1 MQIRGLGK
9 IARDVETLFQVGTTG
24 TVGDGQLVARFLSQG
39 EGSDAAFRALV
50 IRHGPM
56 VLSVCRRILDDPA
69 AADDAFQAT
78 FMVLVKKARGLRDR
92 ELLGGWLHGVAIRVA
107 RKARSAAAH
116 RREVEQRS
124 FQRQDEPA
132 HDHERAELRAIIDEE
147 IRRLPEHYRLPLV
160 LCHLEGM
167 RHQEAAHR
175 LGCAVGTIE
184 SRLSRA
190 REQLRTRLV
199 RRGVAPSLG
208 VLTAALSSRDSV
220 AGMSPL
226 IDQICGLAAVAPKSM
241 TSALAVASTAAIPR
255 LLVLKPAAAR
265 ISLAALMMIGTGAA
279 VLTTAAY
286 SEQRARALA
295 PSPADAPD
303 VPDIKIPDLRDSSAG
318 HVDTTPSR
326 SPSAIARPLR
336 GITIDG
342 SLDDWPSGMKRY
354 KIAHRL
360 RGHSEYDPGE
370 SPFEEDTNAEFMVG
384 YDPEASLIYLA
395 VRAHDSDVVVS
406 GKSQFSSDATEIY
419 LQGILGAPDDDSL
432 ASVRGDLDATVM
444 PAIQYVGL
452 PGNAPAYNNPEKA
465 NPVLLYGKTTDTR
478 TRMKWLRHDD
488 GTTTYEW
495 AVEAFDSYP
504 EQPSRLAPGK
514 RLGFDVV
521 LVDRDRD
528 RKLASWYS
536 WAPFKGVFKGFDA
549 RTIGE
554 LILDGPR

>member
-1 MQIRGLGK
+1 MQSRGLGK
-9 IARDVETLFQVGTTG
+9 IARDVETLFQIGSTG
-24 TVGDGQLVARFLSQG
+24 AVGDGQLVARFLSEG
-39 EGSDAAFRALV
+39 EGSEAAFRALV

-56 VLSVCRRILDDPA
+56 VLGVCRRILDDPA

-78 FMVLVKKARGLRDR
+78 FMVLVKKARGLRER

-107 RKARSAAAH
+107 RKAKSAAAH
-116 RREVEQRS
+116 RREVERRS
-124 FQRQDEPA
+124 FRREDEPA

-167 RHQEAAHR
+167 RHHEAADR

-190 REQLRTRLV
+190 REQLRSRLV

-208 VLTAALSSRDSV
+208 FLTASLSSRETM
-220 AGMSPL
+220 AGMTPL
-226 IDQICGLAAVAPKSM
+226 VDKVCGLAAAAPKSV
-241 TSALAVASTAAIPR
+241 TSALAAASTAALPR
-255 LLVLKPAAAR
+255 FMALKTAAAAR
-265 ISLAALMMIGTGAA
+265 ISLAALMMIGGGTA

-286 SEQRARALA
+286 TEQRARALA
-295 PSPADAPD
+295 AAPTPADAHDVKVPD
-303 VPDIKIPDLRDSSAG
+303 VGDASPG
-318 HVDTTPSR
+318 VDTKPSR

-336 GITIDG
+336 DIAIDG
-342 SLDDWPSGMKRY
+342 SLDDWPSDMKQY

-360 RGHSEYDPGE
+360 QGVGDYDPGGDA
-370 SPFEEDTNAEFMVG
+370 FEEDPDAYFMVG
-384 YDPEASLIYLA
+384 YDPEESLIYLA
-395 VRAHDSDVVVS
+395 VRAHDSDNVVNGRNQV
-406 GKSQFSSDATEIY
+406 SSDATEIY
-419 LQGILGAPDDDSL
+419 LQGILGAPEDRL
-432 ASVRGDLDATVM
+432 RGVLDARHM

-452 PGNAPAYNNPEKA
+452 PGDAPAYNNAEKA
-465 NPVLLYGKTTDTR
+465 NPVLLYGKTSDTR
-478 TRMKWLRHDD
+478 TRMKSRHHDD
-488 GTTTYEW
+488 GVTIYEW
-495 AVEAFDSYP
+495 AVEAFDRYP
-504 EQPSRLAPGK
+504 ERPSQLEPGK

-521 LVDRDRD
+521 LVDRDLD

-536 WAPFKGVFKGFDA
+536 WAPYKGIFKGFDA